1 MLGPVQQCLVALT
14 KIASQSFRSHDAEVP
29 GLQLFEAGGQQRGRP
44 MRCLQNSSADPFS
57 NARRASMNSILD
69 GPSEGTTTGHRSATA
84 VAETER
90 SHSESLRG
98 AAAPNGVA
106 SESETRDDALVRDD
120 AQQRQSLNG
129 EAQVHPDTPA
139 QTLKR
144 KAADDLAT
152 PAQAT
157 RVRPPSIEETLDK
170 LTSRKKPKKAK
181 VPAREMNTGE
191 SHASPAALPIPEGNR
206 SVRPAQM
213 KPHIMTDKRTP
224 NQVLGRT
231 GFPGRGSSKPFRYGD
246 YGGKTQCLAAAEKW
260 LGQHLKAWEASGN
273 SSSAAVP
280 GISDSVS

>member
-1 MLGPVQQCLVALT
+1 
-14 KIASQSFRSHDAEVP
+14 
-29 GLQLFEAGGQQRGRP
+29 
-44 MRCLQNSSADPFS
+44 
-57 NARRASMNSILD
+57 MNSILD
-69 GPSEGTTTGHRSATA
+69 GPSDGTTTGHRSAAA

-106 SESETRDDALVRDD
+106 SESETRDDARDRDD

-129 EAQVHPDTPA
+129 EAQVPPDTPA

-170 LTSRKKPKKAK
+170 LTSRKKPKKAQ
-181 VPAREMNTGE
+181 VPARKRNTGE

-231 GFPGRGSSKPFRYGD
+231 GFPGRGSSKPFRFGD
-246 YGGKTQCLAAAEKW
+246 YGGKTKALAAAEEW
-260 LGQHLKAWEASGN
+260 LRHQLNAWEASMSC
-273 SSSAAVP
+273 SSM
-280 GISDSVS
+280 SDSVS